1 MIIFSKRKRPAG
13 RICELI
19 SATSPSFLLVF
30 SRFSSFLPRAAALLY
45 NQGLSTPPAHCF
57 GHWLSTLRSI
67 PALVFMNRCERGL
80 LSCRAMDSTL
90 WGLRHILRTQL
101 EAGDFHGA
109 VSSGCQLA
117 DTFIDYTIYVKLENN
132 GLRFFLLF
140 SDSVV
145 SESLR
150 PHGLQHTRLP
160 CPSLSPRACSNSCP
174 LRRWCHP
181 TISSSVVPFSSCPQ
195 SFPASGSFLFKISE
209 LALLSIIVGPYSL
222 SSNHNSVKSESE
234 YY

>member
-1 MIIFSKRKRPAG
+1 MIVVSKRKRPAG

-30 SRFSSFLPRAAALLY
+30 SRFSSFLPRPAALLY

-57 GHWLSTLRSI
+57 GHWSSTLRST
-67 PALVFMNRCERGL
+67 PALVFMNQCERY
-80 LSCRAMDSTL
+80 RAMDSTL

-109 VSSGCQLA
+109 VSMGCQLS

-132 GLRFFLLF
+132 GLRFLLF

-174 LRRWCHP
+174 LSRWCHP
-181 TISSSVVPFSSCPQ
+181 TISSSIVPFSSCPQ

-209 LALLSIIVGPYSL
+209 LALLSIVGPYSL